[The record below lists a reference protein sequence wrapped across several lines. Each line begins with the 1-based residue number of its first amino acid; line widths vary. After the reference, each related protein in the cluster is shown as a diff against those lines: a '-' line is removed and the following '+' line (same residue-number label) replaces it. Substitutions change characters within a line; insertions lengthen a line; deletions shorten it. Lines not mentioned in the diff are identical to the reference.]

1 MNLQELKKLEKKYFD
16 SYKTKRTSSEKALH
30 LEEMAKIIRE
40 IEKLENNEWS
50 KQKNNKSN

>member
-1 MNLQELKKLEKKYFD
+1 MNIKELKKQEKYYFD
-16 SYKTKRTSSEKALH
+16 TYKTKRSSSEKAKH

-50 KQKNNKSN
+50 KQKNN